1 VADRS
6 GFAVGKLRRLRRAS
20 LALTILAAVGCT
32 ALAAAPVLAQD
43 IPDEYEYEDIL
54 EEVIVTGT
62 RIARSDYVSA
72 SPIVTVS
79 DSLFDLSGS
88 PSVQR
93 MLETL
98 PQFTPWITETT
109 NNPPGPAAVGA
120 AILDLRGL
128 GPGRTLVLLDGR
140 RLVSPD
146 VNFIP
151 QAILGSVEIITGGA
165 SAVYGSDAIAGVVN
179 FRTRRFAGLE
189 TEASWEETD
198 RGDGTIW
205 HAGITGGLEF
215 SRGYAFAYFGYDE
228 RDPVYQGDRS
238 FSELGLGYYPDLGGW
253 VPDGSGTIRQGK
265 WNPIGFNLP
274 SQEAIDA
281 YLGRVD
287 PSYTPGAVHNWR
299 PFGFNPDGSLFSQ
312 VPVYNFTGDRNEHLQ
327 PVHPD
332 YYSYNFAPPNY
343 LRTPLERA
351 NAFAKAGIELSD
363 DTELFLQALWAKSRG
378 SRQLAPTP
386 MSWVYIRPD
395 NPFIHPD
402 FAALLASRPDP
413 DGLFAFAKRMD
424 DLGPRQYEADYEMLQ
439 IVAGALGKVGVLPGW
454 QYEAYL
460 SLGGE
465 DSTLVRR
472 NLVSRTAFEE
482 LSLAPDAGASICG
495 GEGMNPFG
503 IGSISPECGAHFA
516 RSARKSVETRQL
528 IGEATATGPV
538 FALPA
543 GEIRAAVGV
552 QYRKDKIEHNAD
564 PTLGATRIDPVYG
577 FEVPDI
583 GDGSDDQSLQGRT
596 DSWELYAEASV
607 PLLSER
613 SFAQL
618 LELTAGYRYANHSN
632 AGSIDAWKAE
642 AIWRIREQLMMR
654 SSYQRAVRAPEIQSL
669 FEAQVS
675 RFWDLGPRGEPCEF
689 DYEDQNGQIP
699 GAQQDPDV
707 AALCI
712 AQGIPADVLPRFFD
726 SDGVFDV
733 LYGGNPELGPE
744 TADTF
749 TLGLVLSSPW
759 DGAFADLQASVD
771 YYNIQID
778 DLIGYVEDLLFP
790 CYDRRFNPNLD
801 PENFYCRRFDRDP
814 GTFEVTNALN
824 TAVNVSE
831 MATSGYDIQLEY
843 AIDAGPGRIRLHGVA
858 THVTSATFTPAP
870 GVPTT
875 EYAGKATGY
884 IVTSSSAV
892 FSLVPRWKGVIDLG
906 YTMGGLFTNL
916 RWRYVGDLVDADFE
930 DYKLPS
936 RQYLDLTL
944 GYEFDSGGLSGLS
957 FYSGVTNLT
966 DEQPVIYPSWV
977 EANTAPS
984 LYDVLGRRG
993 SEAPG
998 LGGLANPCPP

>member
-1 VADRS
+1 LA
-6 GFAVGKLRRLRRAS
+6 RLSRNWIS
-20 LALTILAAVGCT
+20 LTLLTSLICT
-32 ALAAAPVLAQD
+32 PLAAAPVLAQD
-43 IPDEYEYEDIL
+43 ISDEYEYEDIL

-79 DSLFDLSGS
+79 DSIFDLSGS

-93 MLETL
+93 MLDTL
-98 PQFTPWITETT
+98 PQFSPWFTETT
-109 NNPPGPAAVGA
+109 NNPPGPGA
-120 AILDLRGL
+120 TGQAKLDLRGL

-151 QAILGSVEIITGGA
+151 QAIVESVEIITGGA
-165 SAVYGSDAIAGVVN
+165 SAVYGSDAVAGVVN

-238 FSELGLGYYPDLGGW
+238 FSEVALGYVPDEGGW
-253 VPDGSGTIRQGK
+253 VPNGSPTIRQGLTY
-265 WNPIGFNLP
+265 PVPFNLP

-287 PSYTPGAVHNWR
+287 PSYTPGAVQTWGN
-299 PFGFNPDGSLFSQ
+299 FGFNPDGSLFSTY
-312 VPVYNFTGDRNEHLQ
+312 PVYNFTGDRNEPLQ

-332 YYSYNFAPPNY
+332 WYSYNFAPPNY

-363 DTELFLQALWAKSRG
+363 DSELFLQALWAESRG
-378 SRQLAPTP
+378 TSQLAAMP
-386 MSWVYIRPD
+386 MSRVYIRPD

-413 DGLFAFAKRMD
+413 DGLFPFTKRME
-424 DLGPRQYEADYEMLQ
+424 DLGPRQFEADYEMLQ
-439 IVAGALGKVGVLPGW
+439 IVAGALGKVSVLPGW

-465 DSTLVRR
+465 DSTTVTR

-503 IGSISPECGAHFA
+503 IASISPACAAHFA
-516 RSARKSVETRQL
+516 RSAQTSDETRQF
-528 IGEATATGPV
+528 IGEATATGPL

-552 QYRKDKIEHNAD
+552 QYRKDKFEHNAD
-564 PTLGATRIDPVYG
+564 PTLAATRIDPVYG

-583 GDGSDDQSLQGRT
+583 GGNQGDQSFQGRT
-596 DSWELYAEASV
+596 DSWELFLEASV
-607 PLLSER
+607 PVLSER

-618 LELTAGYRYANHSN
+618 LELTAGYRHANHSN

-642 AIWRIREQLMMR
+642 AIWRVSEQLMMR
-654 SSYQRAVRAPEIQSL
+654 SSYQRAVRAPEVVSL
-669 FEAQVS
+669 FTAQVS
-675 RFWDLGPRGEPCEF
+675 KFLDLGPWGEPCEF
-689 DYEDQNGQIP
+689 VYEDPNGRIS
-699 GAQQDPDV
+699 GAQQDPEV

-712 AQGIPADVLPRFFD
+712 SQGIPADVLPRFFD

-733 LYGGNPELGPE
+733 LRGGNPELGPE

-771 YYNIQID
+771 YYDIQID
-778 DLIGYVEDLLFP
+778 DLIGHVEDLVFP
-790 CYDRRFNPNLD
+790 CYDRQFNPNLD
-801 PENFYCRRFDRDP
+801 PDNFYCRRFDRDP

-892 FSLVPRWKGVIDLG
+892 FSLVPRWKGVIDLA
-906 YTMGGLFTNL
+906 YTTGGLFTNL
-916 RWRYVGDLVDADFE
+916 RWRYVGDLVDANFE

-984 LYDVLGRRG
+984 LYDVLGRRYFLR
-993 SEAPG
+993 AKYVF
-998 LGGLANPCPP
+998 

>member
-43 IPDEYEYEDIL
+43 IPDKYEYEDIL

-93 MLETL
+93 MLDTL
-98 PQFTPWITETT
+98 PQFSPWFTETT
-109 NNPPGPAAVGA
+109 NNPPGPASPGA
-120 AILDLRGL
+120 ATLDLRGL

-140 RLVSPD
+140 RLISPD

-189 TEASWEETD
+189 AEASWEETD

-205 HAGITGGLEF
+205 HAGILGGLEF
-215 SRGYAFAYFGYDE
+215 SRGYAFGYVGYDE

-238 FSELGLGYYPDLGGW
+238 FSEVALGYYPDEGGW
-253 VPDGSGTIRQGK
+253 VPNGSGAIRQGLTY
-265 WNPIGFNLP
+265 PVGFNPP
-274 SQEAIDA
+274 SQEAVDA

-287 PSYTPGAVHNWR
+287 PSYTPGAVQNFGA
-299 PFGFNPDGSLFSQ
+299 FGFNPDGSLFSSS
-312 VPVYNFTGDRNEHLQ
+312 PVYNFTGDRNEPLQ
-327 PVHPD
+327 PVHP
-332 YYSYNFAPPNY
+332 YWYSYNFAPPNY

-351 NAFAKAGIELSD
+351 NAFGRAGIELSD
-363 DTELFLQALWAKSRG
+363 DTELFLQVLWAESRG
-378 SRQLAPTP
+378 SRQLAATP
-386 MSWVYIRPD
+386 MWNVYIRPD

-413 DGLFAFAKRMD
+413 DGLTRFAKRMD
-424 DLGPRQYEADYEMLQ
+424 DLGPRQVVADYEMVQ
-439 IVAGALGKVGVLPGW
+439 IVVGALGKVRVLPGW

-465 DSTLVRR
+465 DSTKETR

-503 IGSISPECGAHFA
+503 IGSISPECAAHFA
-516 RSARKSVETRQL
+516 RSAQASDETRQL
-528 IGEATATGPV
+528 IGEATATGPL

-543 GEIRAAVGV
+543 GEFRAAVGV
-552 QYRKDKIEHNAD
+552 QYRKDKIEHTAD
-564 PTLGATRIDPVYG
+564 PTLAVTRIDPVYG
-577 FEVPDI
+577 FEIPDI
-583 GDGSDDQSLQGRT
+583 GDGSNDESYQGRT
-596 DSWELYAEASV
+596 DSWELYLEASV
-607 PLLSER
+607 PVLSER
-613 SFAQL
+613 TFAQL

-642 AIWRIREQLMMR
+642 AIWRISEQLMTR
-654 SSYQRAVRAPEIQSL
+654 SSFQRAVRAPEVESL
-669 FEAQVS
+669 FTAQVS
-675 RFWDLGPRGEPCEF
+675 VFSQLDLDGEPCEF
-689 DYEDQNGQIP
+689 DYEDESGQIS
-699 GAQQDPDV
+699 GAQQDPEV
-707 AALCI
+707 AALCV

-726 SDGVFDV
+726 SDGVIDG
-733 LYGGNPELGPE
+733 LRGGNPKLGPE

-759 DGAFADLQASVD
+759 SGAFADLQASVD
-771 YYNIQID
+771 YYNIEVD
-778 DLIGYVEDLLFP
+778 DLIGYVEDLVYP
-790 CYDRRFNPNLD
+790 CYDRQFNPNLD

-814 GTFEVTNALN
+814 VTFEITNVLN

-831 MATSGYDIQLEY
+831 MATSGYDFQVDY
-843 AIDAGPGRIRLHGVA
+843 AVDAGPGQIRLHGVA

-870 GVPTT
+870 GTPTT

-884 IVTSSSAV
+884 NVTSSSAV
-892 FSLVPRWKGVIDLG
+892 FSLAPRWKGVIDLG
-906 YTMGGLFTNL
+906 YTTGGLFTNL
-916 RWRYVGDLVDADFE
+916 RWRYVGDLVDANFE

-944 GYEFDSGGLSGLS
+944 
-957 FYSGVTNLT
+957 
-966 DEQPVIYPSWV
+966 
-977 EANTAPS
+977 TAGHLP
-984 LYDVLGRRG
+984 
-993 SEAPG
+993 E
-998 LGGLANPCPP
+998 LGGG